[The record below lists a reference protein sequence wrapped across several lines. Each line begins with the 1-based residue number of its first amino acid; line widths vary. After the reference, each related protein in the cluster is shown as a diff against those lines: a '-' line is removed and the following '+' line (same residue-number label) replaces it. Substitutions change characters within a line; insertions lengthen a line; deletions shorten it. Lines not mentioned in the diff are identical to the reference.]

1 MGKVPGEGKDLLRG
15 RALFLLGFM
24 GVGKSTVGPLLAKA
38 LGVSFVDLDS
48 LIEERAGKT
57 IETIFQ
63 EEGEAAFRSY
73 ETDLLRE
80 VVSHGEGGMVV
91 ATGGGVVTREENW
104 EVLKKGLTV
113 ALMASP
119 EELEA
124 RLGEG
129 EEGRPLLQGSE
140 DWRDILKARDPLYR
154 KASLVVDT
162 TGLTPGEVVKIIVEA
177 LREGRL

>member
-1 MGKVPGEGKDLLRG
+1 MGEVPGEGKDLLRG

-24 GVGKSTVGPLLAKA
+24 GAGKSTVGPLLAKA

-48 LIEERAGKT
+48 LIEERTGKA

-73 ETDLLRE
+73 ETDLLKE
-80 VVSHGEGGMVV
+80 VVSHGEGEMVV

-104 EVLKKGLTV
+104 EVLKEGLTV

-119 EELEA
+119 EELET

-129 EEGRPLLQGSE
+129 EGRPLLQGGK
-140 DWRDILKARDPLYR
+140 DWRNILKARDPLYR
-154 KASLVVDT
+154 RASLVVDT
-162 TGLTPGEVVKIIVEA
+162 TGLAPEEVVKIIVEA

>member
-1 MGKVPGEGKDLLRG
+1 MGEVPGEGKDLLRG
-15 RALFLLGFM
+15 RPLFLLGFM
-24 GVGKSTVGPLLAKA
+24 GAGKSTVGPLLAKA

-48 LIEERAGKT
+48 LIEERSGKT

-73 ETDLLRE
+73 ETDLLKE
-80 VVSHGEGGMVV
+80 VVFRGKGGVVV

-104 EVLKKGLTV
+104 EVLKKGLAV

-119 EELEA
+119 KELET

-129 EEGRPLLQGSE
+129 EGRPLLQRSE
-140 DWRDILKARDPLYR
+140 DWRNILKARDPLYR

-162 TGLTPGEVVKIIVEA
+162 TGLTPREVVKIIVEA
-177 LREGRL
+177 LREGRF